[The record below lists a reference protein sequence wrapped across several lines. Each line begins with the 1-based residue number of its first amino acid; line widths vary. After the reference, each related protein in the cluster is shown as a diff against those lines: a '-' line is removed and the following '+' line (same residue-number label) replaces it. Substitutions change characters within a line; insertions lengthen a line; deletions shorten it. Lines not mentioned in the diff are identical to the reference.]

1 MARMIPEHGPHHTES
16 HGERHL
22 YSVLKTQLPDG
33 YTVIHSLPWLCS
45 AVTKLDR
52 EARPTG
58 EIDFLIIHPENGV
71 LALEIKSG
79 VYRLQNSCF
88 IHVRKGYKIDP
99 LSQTK
104 KNVHGFASW
113 LGAEPS
119 LRLRIGYGFIFP
131 DSDFDRANIP
141 GMFDTRST
149 PPQPLYI
156 DIEAYPDVAQNIINL
171 MTYWKKALKNPDL
184 GQDRTQQ
191 LIDYL
196 SPQIDGHPCWASR
209 IRFDNKMWLR
219 LTSEQSAVVRNV
231 MQSGRSLITGW
242 PGTGKTLIAI
252 ESTRKYSVV
261 GKRVL
266 VLTFNKRLKDHICE
280 QLEGYRACT
289 VLTWHGLCR
298 LASDT
303 LGQIAAGEAWYKI
316 NCVKH
321 LDAAIREGLMD
332 EYDALVVDESQA
344 LAESWCKTLVDW
356 FENKPITFFC
366 DETQVF
372 SFEKSGVTLSVLE
385 KVLGITAFPL
395 TIILRMPKA
404 VTEILSEVVPPKL
417 QLSSPRIVEE
427 DTAREII
434 TLDPG
439 QELVRIRKGLIEGG
453 VSPGDIVILMG
464 AINSKFYVDLIG
476 SKKLATENIAKFR
489 GLEAPV
495 VIVLGAESLD
505 TAELFNA
512 YSRATTRFVAIYNA
526 VNPEWRGHQD
536 FQARLRN
543 NPDNASFL
551 MEAQYPLRIRSRVSE
566 ATPLISLG
574 MMSIDAMW
582 AKTWNALVIEIK
594 TQDSQVHLW
603 IDYLQRVIMHPI
615 FIWYGATLSKFQMV
629 EPVRE
634 EGVNSYCL
642 HAVTLQNCKDC
653 GGVTPHLN
661 SGNSVC
667 ALCAR
672 AEARLLP
679 YDQEVIKK
687 VVLHDAVI
695 TSQVSKESAAQLR
708 RNLPIEVAAVGAF
721 MHATVNKRRSHAL
734 QVPKPNGRLLYE
746 IAFVFVQS
754 RIAILAVN
762 NHISVDET
770 ADLIHGRYKVL
781 ELVPLAEWRSNVAMA
796 FAKMKEKGYIR
807 NVGKKL
813 YVAVDDRETLP
824 PKLYSYD

>member
-119 LRLRIGYGFIFP
+119 LRLRIGYGFVFP

-156 DIEAYPDVAQNIINL
+156 DTEGYPDVAQNIINL
-171 MTYWKKALKNPDL
+171 MMYWKKALKNPDL

-196 SPQIDGHPCWASR
+196 SPQIDGHPRWASR
-209 IRFDNKMWLR
+209 IRFDNKMWLQ
-219 LTSEQSAVVRNV
+219 LTSEQSVVVRNV
-231 MQSGRSLITGW
+231 MRNSRSLITGW

-252 ESTRKYSVV
+252 ESARKYSVV

-266 VLTFNKRLKDHICE
+266 VLTFNKRLKDHIRE
-280 QLEGYRACT
+280 QLEGYQACT

-298 LASDT
+298 LASDA
-303 LGQIAAGEAWYKI
+303 LGKIAAGEAWYKI

-321 LDAAIREGLMD
+321 LDAAIRDGLMD

-344 LAESWCKTLVDW
+344 LAESWCKTLVGW
-356 FENKPITFFC
+356 FENKPMTFFC

-372 SFEKSGVTLSVLE
+372 RFEKDGVTLSTLE
-385 KVLGITAFPL
+385 KVLGISAFPL

-417 QLSSPRIVEE
+417 QLSSPRTVEE

-439 QELVRIRKGLIEGG
+439 EELVRIKENLVAEG
-453 VSPGDIVILMG
+453 VSSSDIVILMG
-464 AINSKFYVDLIG
+464 AINSKFYVDLIS
-476 SKKLATENIAKFR
+476 SKKLVAENIAKFR

-505 TAELFNA
+505 TAELFSA
-512 YSRATTRFVAIYNA
+512 YSRATTKFVAIYNA
-526 VNPEWRGHQD
+526 LNPEWRGHQD
-536 FQARLRN
+536 FQSRLRN
-543 NPDNASFL
+543 NPENAAFL
-551 MEAQYPLRIRSRVSE
+551 MKSQYPLRIRSRVAE
-566 ATPLISLG
+566 ITPLSSLG
-574 MMSIDAMW
+574 MKSVDAMW
-582 AKTWNALVIEIK
+582 AQSWNALVIEIK
-594 TQDSQVHLW
+594 TQDSQIHLW
-603 IDYLQRVIMHPI
+603 IDYLQRVVFHPI
-615 FIWYGATLSKFQMV
+615 FIWYAATLSKFQMV

-634 EGVNSYCL
+634 DGAVSYRL
-642 HAVTLQNCKDC
+642 HTAILENCKNC
-653 GGVTPHLN
+653 GGVTPHLHPGK
-661 SGNSVC
+661 STC

-672 AEARLLP
+672 ANARLLP
-679 YDQEVIKK
+679 YDQDVIDQ

-695 TSQVSKESAAQLR
+695 TSQVSKEHVEQLR
-708 RNLPIEVAAVGAF
+708 LHLPIEVAAVGAF
-721 MHATVNKRRSHAL
+721 MHATKHKRRNNAL
-734 QVPKPNGRLLYE
+734 LVPKPSGRLLYE
-746 IAFVFVQS
+746 VAFVFVQS
-754 RIAILAVN
+754 RIAISAVN
-762 NHISVDET
+762 SQISVDAT
-770 ADLIHGRYKVL
+770 ADLIHARYKAL
-781 ELVPLAEWRSNVAMA
+781 ESIPLSEWRSNVAMA

-807 NVGKKL
+807 SIGKKL
-813 YVAVDDRETLP
+813 YVAVEDAETLP